1 MIEHGQVWHDR
12 GARGW
17 RRVVASPEPLE
28 VLDAPAVGALLA
40 AGYLVVAAGGGGI
53 PVVREPDG
61 TLRGVEAVIDKDLAA
76 ALLAGT
82 TNAQTLVLAT
92 DVEVAALDWGTAN
105 ARPIGAVT
113 ATQLRRYAA
122 DGQFASGDM
131 GPKVEAACRFVE
143 AGGERAVITSLDRI
157 ADAVAGGTGT
167 VVTRR

>member
-1 MIEHGQVWHDR
+1 
-12 GARGW
+12 
-17 RRVVASPEPLE
+17 
-28 VLDAPAVGALLA
+28 
-40 AGYLVVAAGGGGI
+40 
-53 PVVREPDG
+53 
-61 TLRGVEAVIDKDLAA
+61 VEA
-76 ALLAGT
+76 
-82 TNAQTLVLAT
+82 
-92 DVEVAALDWGTAN
+92 AALDWGTAN